1 MKEISL
7 AMLIELNRYVVKQ
20 EMQDERDIASYVDRT

>member
-20 EMQDERDIASYVDRT
+20 ERQDERDIAGYVGGT